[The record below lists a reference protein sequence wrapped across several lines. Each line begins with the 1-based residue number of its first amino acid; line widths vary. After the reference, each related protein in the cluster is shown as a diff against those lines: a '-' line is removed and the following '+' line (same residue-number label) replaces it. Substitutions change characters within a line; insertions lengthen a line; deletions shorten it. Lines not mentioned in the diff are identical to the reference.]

1 MRFLNISLVISKH
14 RSADWRERLTTSRS
28 FLKRLGTKKQ
38 IINIKKIN
46 IIDTSRWGL
55 KCLLILFV
63 TYAPNR
69 NDTFSEII
77 AEIWLENL
85 LFVEIKNIFNIVYL
99 F

>member
-1 MRFLNISLVISKH
+1 MKFLNISLVISKH

-38 IINIKKIN
+38 IINMKKKLILL
-46 IIDTSRWGL
+46 IHQGGGL

-77 AEIWLENL
+77 AEIWLEN
-85 LFVEIKNIFNIVYL
+85 
-99 F
+99 

>member
-38 IINIKKIN
+38 IINIKKKLILL
-46 IIDTSRWGL
+46 IHQDGGL

-69 NDTFSEII
+69 NDTFPEII
-77 AEIWLENL
+77 AEIWLGN
-85 LFVEIKNIFNIVYL
+85 
-99 F
+99 

>member
-38 IINIKKIN
+38 IINIKKKKLILL
-46 IIDTSRWGL
+46 IHQDGGL

-77 AEIWLENL
+77 AEIWLGN
-85 LFVEIKNIFNIVYL
+85 
-99 F
+99 

>member
-38 IINIKKIN
+38 IINIKKKNLILL
-46 IIDTSRWGL
+46 IHQDGGL

-77 AEIWLENL
+77 AEIWLEKLIICRNKK
-85 LFVEIKNIFNIVYL
+85 IYL
-99 F
+99 I

>member
-1 MRFLNISLVISKH
+1 MRFLNISFVISKH

-38 IINIKKIN
+38 INIKKNLILL
-46 IIDTSRWGL
+46 IHQDGGL

-77 AEIWLENL
+77 AEIWLEN
-85 LFVEIKNIFNIVYL
+85 
-99 F
+99 